1 MATQDQ
7 QVKITCPCC
16 QATLVLDRE
25 SLVILY
31 HIEHREKPDS
41 ASFDTALK
49 ELREKEKQMNS
60 RFQQAVTEEKQRKAL
75 LAKKFKELQKHAA
88 ENPDAERPARPFDF
102 E

>member
-1 MATQDQ
+1 MASQEQ
-7 QVKITCPCC
+7 QVKVTCPCC

-25 SLVILY
+25 SLGVLY

-41 ASFDTALK
+41 ASFDTALQ
-49 ELREKEKQMNS
+49 ELKEKEKQMSS

-75 LAKKFKELQKHAA
+75 LAKKFQELQKHAA
-88 ENPDAERPARPFDF
+88 ENPNAEPPPRPFDF